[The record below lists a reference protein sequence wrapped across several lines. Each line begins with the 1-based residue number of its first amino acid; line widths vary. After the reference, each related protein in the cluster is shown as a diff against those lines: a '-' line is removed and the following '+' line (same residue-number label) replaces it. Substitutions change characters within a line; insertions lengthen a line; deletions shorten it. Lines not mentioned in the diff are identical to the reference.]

1 MADYIFLA
9 VGKVG
14 STSENIT
21 QKIVWVDEQDK
32 RSFLLDLL
40 NASSRDSLTLI
51 FVETKKGA
59 DSLDCFLY
67 ERGHPVT
74 CIHGDRS
81 QRDRELALSQFR
93 KGESPILVA
102 TAVSCLVY
110 HLYNKT
116 PNNTYTLQFTE
127 HAHSSVIVVFTGCC
141 KRS

>member
-1 MADYIFLA
+1 MLIYCVINNLQALAQDFLADYIFLA

-21 QKIVWVDEQDK
+21 QKIVWVDEQDI

-67 ERGHPVT
+67 EHDHPVM

-81 QRDRELALSQFR
+81 QRDLELALSQFR

-102 TAVSCLVY
+102 TAVS
-110 HLYNKT
+110 
-116 PNNTYTLQFTE
+116 P
-127 HAHSSVIVVFTGCC
+127 
-141 KRS
+141 

>member
-1 MADYIFLA
+1 MLICCVNDNLQALARDFLADYIFLA

-14 STSENIT
+14 LNIT

-32 RSFLLDLL
+32 RSFLLNLL

-93 KGESPILVA
+93 KGESLILVA
-102 TAVSCLVY
+102 TAVSLRLV
-110 HLYNKT
+110 
-116 PNNTYTLQFTE
+116 F
-127 HAHSSVIVVFTGCC
+127 I
-141 KRS
+141 